1 MTAGRAPLERQRGAA
16 EWIESPRF
24 RCLGFD
30 WSIVAN
36 ESALVEQVSWLYA
49 ACADAT
55 PAPAAHVFTL
65 RRNADAS
72 VSLCRNG
79 QARIEQASTGLAM
92 ARLAWEV
99 NRGVV
104 ETAGKRLLLHAA
116 AAARAERVVVLAG
129 PERSGKSTLVAALV
143 CSGLRYLTD
152 EAVAVDRRAA
162 IAPYPKPVA
171 LTDDSLGALHELCP
185 QLPAAPP
192 APGLE
197 HLVGPQALRTDAVS
211 NRGGVARLVVLLSEF
226 RPGRTSDAHRVSRA
240 EAAVT
245 LADQA
250 FNLQDVGPGGLQL
263 IAELLRPSDCYRL
276 DVGDLDV
283 ACGLVLDLLGGSSTR

>member
-1 MTAGRAPLERQRGAA
+1 MAGQAPLERQPGAA
-16 EWIESPRF
+16 DWIESPRF
-24 RCLGFD
+24 RCLAFD
-30 WSIVAN
+30 WSIGAT
-36 ESALVEQVSWLYA
+36 ESALVEPVSWLYD
-49 ACADAT
+49 ACADDTPGPAT
-55 PAPAAHVFTL
+55 HLFGL
-65 RRNADAS
+65 RRNSDTS
-72 VSLCRNG
+72 LSLCRNG
-79 QARIEQASTGLAM
+79 QTALEQASTGLAM

-104 ETAGKRLLLHAA
+104 ETAGDQLLLHAA
-116 AAARAERVVVLAG
+116 AAARGERVVVLAG

-143 CSGLRYLTD
+143 CAGLRYLTD
-152 EAVAVDRRAA
+152 EAVAVDGSAA

-171 LTDDSLGALHELCP
+171 LTGDSLRALRELCP
-185 QLPAAPP
+185 HLPAA
-192 APGLE
+192 ARETGVK
-197 HLVGPQALRTDAVS
+197 HLVAPQALGAGAVS

-226 RPGRTSDAHRVSRA
+226 RPGRRSRARRVSRA

-276 DVGDLDV
+276 EVGDLDV
-283 ACGLVLDLLGGSSTR
+283 ACRLVLDLLGGSSKR